1 MRVSVGPERL
11 LGACLIAKPPR
22 PAWAGVPL
30 IALPPSPPLDEQIVS
45 LSQLA
50 LHAQGSPLV
59 LAPRGRKPLA
69 TADEPT
75 PPSTPDSALAADEAQ
90 APLPRV
96 LKPRKR
102 RKRERAA
109 SAPGGPGPPTA
120 PSALCAC
127 ALCCRAAAYPTP
139 PVSPLRDWDDFRCE
153 CASFKR
159 LLDRSARTYPCWHF
173 GRHSGLDFSGSA
185 NSIEVADPLWWY
197 MMVRIVDFL
206 DTVFFLPRKKDSQA
220 SVLHV
225 GYHVMVVVTG
235 WFGVT
240 YGPDVGWRRYL
251 TRLQIVHFMI
261 MLLLAPIPLFVDC
274 GYPLAHVLV
283 VMSQVTFYS
292 VMFVRFYMQAYRKRA
307 KAA

>member
-1 MRVSVGPERL
+1 MGVRCAFAPSPRSGGRRALGRRQCGSCFGGMRVSVGPERL

-69 TADEPT
+69 AAEEPT
-75 PPSTPDSALAADEAQ
+75 PPSTPDSALATDEAQ

-109 SAPGGPGPPTA
+109 SAPGGPGP

-153 CASFKR
+153 CASFKPF
-159 LLDRSARTYPCWHF
+159 DRSAGT
-173 GRHSGLDFSGSA
+173 
-185 NSIEVADPLWWY
+185 E
-197 MMVRIVDFL
+197 
-206 DTVFFLPRKKDSQA
+206 PRAGTSDVSRYSMCNDSVPQ
-220 SVLHV
+220 
-225 GYHVMVVVTG
+225 
-235 WFGVT
+235 
-240 YGPDVGWRRYL
+240 
-251 TRLQIVHFMI
+251 
-261 MLLLAPIPLFVDC
+261 LLLVPLLVTRAPFVHYI
-274 GYPLAHVLV
+274 GHG
-283 VMSQVTFYS
+283 
-292 VMFVRFYMQAYRKRA
+292 RA
-307 KAA
+307 VP

>member
-69 TADEPT
+69 AAEEPT
-75 PPSTPDSALAADEAQ
+75 PPSTPDSALATDEAQ

-109 SAPGGPGPPTA
+109 SAPGGPGPP
-120 PSALCAC
+120 SALCAC

-139 PVSPLRDWDDFRCE
+139 PVSPLRDWDDFRSA
-153 CASFKR
+153 ASR
-159 LLDRSARTYPCWHF
+159 ADLGMR
-173 GRHSGLDFSGSA
+173 GLDVCQCA
-185 NSIEVADPLWWY
+185 VDPE
-197 MMVRIVDFL
+197 
-206 DTVFFLPRKKDSQA
+206 
-220 SVLHV
+220 
-225 GYHVMVVVTG
+225 
-235 WFGVT
+235 
-240 YGPDVGWRRYL
+240 
-251 TRLQIVHFMI
+251 TRLQRTNRIRGP
-261 MLLLAPIPLFVDC
+261 APIRTRSRARPALNQITRRSADLDDVCPVQIAERISLQSGATRPSTVSFTR
-274 GYPLAHVLV
+274 GATRWGRSPAYPCL
-283 VMSQVTFYS
+283 SP
-292 VMFVRFYMQAYRKRA
+292 
-307 KAA
+307 